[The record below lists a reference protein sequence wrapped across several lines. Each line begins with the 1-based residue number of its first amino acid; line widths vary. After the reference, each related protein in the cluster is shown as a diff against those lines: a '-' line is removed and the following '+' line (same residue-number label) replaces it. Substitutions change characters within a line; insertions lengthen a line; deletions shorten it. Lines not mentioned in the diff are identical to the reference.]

1 MGGAGEG
8 VASEDMM
15 DIQYEM
21 LHMFGAVMAGSKVS
35 HIHRNLWHIGHSPNI
50 LKCTIMKWF

>member
-15 DIQYEM
+15 KIQYEM
-21 LHMFGAVMAGSKVS
+21 LHMFGAVMAGSKVIPCIS
-35 HIHRNLWHIGHSPNI
+35 LRIAGIV
-50 LKCTIMKWF
+50 